1 MLMNMH
7 YPVID
12 LKKTGENIKRL
23 REARCISV
31 ADLQYFLGLASPQ
44 AIYLWQ
50 RGINLPTVDHLYALS
65 RLFKVSMND
74 ILVPQK
80 SSDDGNANAP
90 KIRKMQLSMAKPAI
104 AMVAM

>member
-1 MLMNMH
+1 MLMNMP

-12 LKKTGENIKRL
+12 LKKTGENIKHL

-44 AIYLWQ
+44 AIYYWQ
-50 RGINLPTVDHLYALS
+50 RGVNLPTVDHLYALS
-65 RLFKVSMND
+65 RLFKVSMDD
-74 ILVPQK
+74 ILVPQE
-80 SSDDGNANAP
+80 SSDSGNANAP
-90 KIRKMQLSMAKPAI
+90 KVRTMQLSTKKAAI

>member
-1 MLMNMH
+1 MLMNMP

-44 AIYLWQ
+44 AIYYWQ

-74 ILVPQK
+74 ILVPQE
-80 SSDDGNANAP
+80 SSDSGNVNAP
-90 KIRKMQLSMAKPAI
+90 KVRRMQLSMAKPAI
-104 AMVAM
+104 AMAAM

>member
-1 MLMNMH
+1 MNMP

-31 ADLQYFLGLASPQ
+31 VDLQYFLGLASPQ

-50 RGINLPTVDHLYALS
+50 RGVNLPTVDHLYALS
-65 RLFKVSMND
+65 RLFKVPMND
-74 ILVPQK
+74 ILVPK
-80 SSDDGNANAP
+80 ETCNSNNANAP
-90 KIRKMQLSMAKPAI
+90 KVRRKQFSMAKPTI
-104 AMVAM
+104 AMAAM

>member
-1 MLMNMH
+1 MLMNRP

-31 ADLQYFLGLASPQ
+31 VDLQYFLGLASPQ

-50 RGINLPTVDHLYALS
+50 RGVNLPTVDHLYALS
-65 RLFKVSMND
+65 RLFKVSMDD
-74 ILVPQK
+74 ILVPQE
-80 SSDDGNANAP
+80 SSDSGNANAP
-90 KIRKMQLSMAKPAI
+90 KVRTMQLSTKKAAI

>member
-1 MLMNMH
+1 MLMNMP

-31 ADLQYFLGLASPQ
+31 VDLQYFLGLASP
-44 AIYLWQ
+44 
-50 RGINLPTVDHLYALS
+50 
-65 RLFKVSMND
+65 VSMDD
-74 ILVPQK
+74 ILVPQE
-80 SSDDGNANAP
+80 SSDSGNANAP
-90 KIRKMQLSMAKPAI
+90 KVRTMQLSTKKAAI

>member
-1 MLMNMH
+1 MLMNMP

-31 ADLQYFLGLASPQ
+31 VDLQYFLGLASPQ

-65 RLFKVSMND
+65 RLFKIPMND
-74 ILVPQK
+74 ILVSQE
-80 SSDDGNANAP
+80 SNDSGNANAP
-90 KIRKMQLSMAKPAI
+90 KVRTMQLSTKKAAI

>member
-1 MLMNMH
+1 MLMNMP

-31 ADLQYFLGLASPQ
+31 VDLQYFLGLASPQ
-44 AIYLWQ
+44 AIYYWQ

-74 ILVPQK
+74 ILVSQEII
-80 SSDDGNANAP
+80 DDGNANAP
-90 KIRKMQLSMAKPAI
+90 KVRRMQLSMKKPAI
-104 AMVAM
+104 AMAAM

>member
-1 MLMNMH
+1 MLMNMP

-31 ADLQYFLGLASPQ
+31 VDLQYFLGLASPQ

-74 ILVPQK
+74 ILVPQE
-80 SSDDGNANAP
+80 SSDSGNANAP
-90 KIRKMQLSMAKPAI
+90 KVRSMQLSMAKPANP
-104 AMVAM
+104 MVAM

>member
-1 MLMNMH
+1 MLMNMP

-31 ADLQYFLGLASPQ
+31 VDLQHFLGLASPQ
-44 AIYLWQ
+44 AIYYWQ
-50 RGINLPTVDHLYALS
+50 RGVNLPTVDHLYALS

-74 ILVPQK
+74 ILVPQEAI
-80 SSDDGNANAP
+80 DGGNANAP
-90 KIRKMQLSMAKPAI
+90 KVSRMQLSMKKPAI

>member
-1 MLMNMH
+1 MLMNMP

-31 ADLQYFLGLASPQ
+31 VDLQYFLGLASPQ

-50 RGINLPTVDHLYALS
+50 RGVNLPTVDHLYALS
-65 RLFKVSMND
+65 RLLKVSMND
-74 ILVPQK
+74 ILVPQE
-80 SSDDGNANAP
+80 SSDGGNVNAP
-90 KIRKMQLSMAKPAI
+90 KVRRMQLSIATPVI
-104 AMVAM
+104 AMAAM

>member
-1 MLMNMH
+1 MLMNRP

-31 ADLQYFLGLASPQ
+31 VDLQYFLGLASPQ
-44 AIYLWQ
+44 AIYYWQ
-50 RGINLPTVDHLYALS
+50 RGVNLPTVDRLYALS
-65 RLFKVSMND
+65 RLFKVSMDD
-74 ILVPQK
+74 ILVPQE
-80 SSDDGNANAP
+80 SSDSGNANAP
-90 KIRKMQLSMAKPAI
+90 KVRTMQLSTKKAAI

>member
-1 MLMNMH
+1 MLMNMP

-31 ADLQYFLGLASPQ
+31 VDLQYFLGLASPQ
-44 AIYLWQ
+44 AIYYWQ
-50 RGINLPTVDHLYALS
+50 RGVNLPTVDHLYALS

-74 ILVPQK
+74 ILVPQE
-80 SSDDGNANAP
+80 SSDSSNANAP
-90 KIRKMQLSMAKPAI
+90 KVRRMQLSMAKPAI
-104 AMVAM
+104 PMAVM

>member
-1 MLMNMH
+1 MLMNMP

-31 ADLQYFLGLASPQ
+31 VDLQYFLGLASPQ

-90 KIRKMQLSMAKPAI
+90 KIRRMQLSMAKPAI
-104 AMVAM
+104 PMAVM

>member
-1 MLMNMH
+1 MLMNMP

-31 ADLQYFLGLASPQ
+31 VDLQYFLGLASPQ
-44 AIYLWQ
+44 AIYYWQ
-50 RGINLPTVDHLYALS
+50 RGVNLPTVDHLYALS

-74 ILVPQK
+74 ILVPQEII
-80 SSDDGNANAP
+80 DDDNANAP
-90 KIRKMQLSMAKPAI
+90 KVRRMQLSMAKPAI
-104 AMVAM
+104 AMAAM

>member
-1 MLMNMH
+1 MLMNRP

-31 ADLQYFLGLASPQ
+31 VDLQYFLGLASPQ
-44 AIYLWQ
+44 AIYYWQ
-50 RGINLPTVDHLYALS
+50 RGVNLPTVDHLYALS
-65 RLFKVSMND
+65 RLFKVSMDD
-74 ILVPQK
+74 ILVPQE
-80 SSDDGNANAP
+80 SSDSGNANAP
-90 KIRKMQLSMAKPAI
+90 KVRTMQLSMAKPAI

>member
-1 MLMNMH
+1 MLMNMP

-31 ADLQYFLGLASPQ
+31 VDLQYFLGLASPQ
-44 AIYLWQ
+44 AIYYWQ

-65 RLFKVSMND
+65 RLFKVSMDD
-74 ILVPQK
+74 ILVPQEII
-80 SSDDGNANAP
+80 DDGNANAP
-90 KIRKMQLSMAKPAI
+90 KVRRMQLSMAKPAI

>member
-1 MLMNMH
+1 MLMNMP

-65 RLFKVSMND
+65 RLFKIPMND
-74 ILVPQK
+74 ILVQQEAIH
-80 SSDDGNANAP
+80 DGNANAP
-90 KIRKMQLSMAKPAI
+90 KVRRMQLSMAKPAI

>member
-1 MLMNMH
+1 MLMNRP

-31 ADLQYFLGLASPQ
+31 VDLQYFLGLASPQ

-50 RGINLPTVDHLYALS
+50 RGINMPTVDHLYALS
-65 RLFKVSMND
+65 HLFKVSMND
-74 ILVPQK
+74 ILVPQEVI
-80 SSDDGNANAP
+80 DGGNSNAP
-90 KIRKMQLSMAKPAI
+90 KVRRMQLSMATPAI
-104 AMVAM
+104 AMAAM

>member
-1 MLMNMH
+1 MLMNMP

-31 ADLQYFLGLASPQ
+31 VDLQYFLGLASPQ
-44 AIYLWQ
+44 AIYYWQ
-50 RGINLPTVDHLYALS
+50 RGVNLPTVDHLYALS

-74 ILVPQK
+74 ILVPQEAI
-80 SSDDGNANAP
+80 DDGNANAP
-90 KIRKMQLSMAKPAI
+90 KVRTMQLPMAKPAI
-104 AMVAM
+104 ATAVM

>member
-1 MLMNMH
+1 MLMNRP

-12 LKKTGENIKRL
+12 LKKTGENIKHL

-65 RLFKVSMND
+65 RLFKVSMDD
-74 ILVPQK
+74 ILVPQE
-80 SSDDGNANAP
+80 SSDSGNANAP
-90 KIRKMQLSMAKPAI
+90 KVRTMQLSMAKPAI

>member
-1 MLMNMH
+1 MLMNMP

-31 ADLQYFLGLASPQ
+31 VDLQYFLGLASPQ
-44 AIYLWQ
+44 AIYYWQ
-50 RGINLPTVDHLYALS
+50 RGVNLPTVDHLYALS

-74 ILVPQK
+74 ILVPQETCN
-80 SSDDGNANAP
+80 SNNANTP
-90 KIRKMQLSMAKPAI
+90 KARRKQLSMAKPTI
-104 AMVAM
+104 AMAAM

>member
-1 MLMNMH
+1 MLMNMP

-31 ADLQYFLGLASPQ
+31 VDLQYFLGLASPQ
-44 AIYLWQ
+44 AIYYWQ
-50 RGINLPTVDHLYALS
+50 RGVNLPTVDHLYALS
-65 RLFKVSMND
+65 RLFKVSMDD
-74 ILVPQK
+74 ILVPQE
-80 SSDDGNANAP
+80 SSDSGNANAP
-90 KIRKMQLSMAKPAI
+90 KVRTMQLSTKKAAI

>member
-1 MLMNMH
+1 MLMNMP

-12 LKKTGENIKRL
+12 LKKTGENIKHL

-44 AIYLWQ
+44 AIYYWQ
-50 RGINLPTVDHLYALS
+50 RGVNLPTVDHLYALS

-74 ILVPQK
+74 ILIPQE
-80 SSDDGNANAP
+80 SSDSGNANAP
-90 KIRKMQLSMAKPAI
+90 KVRMKQLSMAKPAI

>member
-1 MLMNMH
+1 MLMNMP

-44 AIYLWQ
+44 AIYYWQ

-74 ILVPQK
+74 ILVPQEIID
-80 SSDDGNANAP
+80 SGNANAP
-90 KIRKMQLSMAKPAI
+90 KVRRMQLSMAKPAI
-104 AMVAM
+104 AMAAM

>member
-1 MLMNMH
+1 MLMNMP

-31 ADLQYFLGLASPQ
+31 VDLQYFLGLASPQ
-44 AIYLWQ
+44 AIYYWQ
-50 RGINLPTVDHLYALS
+50 RGVNLPTVDHLYALS

-74 ILVPQK
+74 ILVP
-80 SSDDGNANAP
+80 
-90 KIRKMQLSMAKPAI
+90 
-104 AMVAM
+104 

>member
-1 MLMNMH
+1 MLMNMP

-44 AIYLWQ
+44 AIYYWQ
-50 RGINLPTVDHLYALS
+50 WGVNLPTVDHLYALS

-74 ILVPQK
+74 ILVSQEVI
-80 SSDDGNANAP
+80 DCGNANAP
-90 KIRKMQLSMAKPAI
+90 KVRRMQLSMAKPAI
-104 AMVAM
+104 AMAAM

>member
-1 MLMNMH
+1 MLMNMP

-31 ADLQYFLGLASPQ
+31 VDLQYFLGLASPQ
-44 AIYLWQ
+44 AIYYWQ

-65 RLFKVSMND
+65 RLFKVSMDD
-74 ILVPQK
+74 ILIPQEAIAKAKVPK
-80 SSDDGNANAP
+80 V
-90 KIRKMQLSMAKPAI
+90 RTMQLSMAKPAI
-104 AMVAM
+104 AIVAM

>member
-1 MLMNMH
+1 MLMNMP

-31 ADLQYFLGLASPQ
+31 VDLQYFLGLASPQ
-44 AIYLWQ
+44 AIYYWQ
-50 RGINLPTVDHLYALS
+50 RGVNLPTVDHLYALS
-65 RLFKVSMND
+65 RLFKVSMDD
-74 ILVPQK
+74 ILVPQEII
-80 SSDDGNANAP
+80 DDGNANAP
-90 KIRKMQLSMAKPAI
+90 KVRRMQLSMAPPII

>member
-1 MLMNMH
+1 MLMNRP

-31 ADLQYFLGLASPQ
+31 VDLQYFLGLASPQ

-50 RGINLPTVDHLYALS
+50 RGVNLPTVDHLYALS

-74 ILVPQK
+74 ILVPQEAID
-80 SSDDGNANAP
+80 SGNANAP
-90 KIRKMQLSMAKPAI
+90 KVRRMQLSMATPAI

>member
-1 MLMNMH
+1 MLMNIP

-31 ADLQYFLGLASPQ
+31 VDLQYFLGLASPQ

-50 RGINLPTVDHLYALS
+50 RGVNLPTVDHLCALS

-74 ILVPQK
+74 ILVLQET
-80 SSDDGNANAP
+80 SDSGNANSSE
-90 KIRKMQLSMAKPAI
+90 IRRKQMFMATPVI
-104 AMVAM
+104 AMAAL

>member
-1 MLMNMH
+1 MLMNMP

-31 ADLQYFLGLASPQ
+31 VDLQYFLGLASPQ
-44 AIYLWQ
+44 AIYYWQ

-80 SSDDGNANAP
+80 SSDDGNANTP
-90 KIRKMQLSMAKPAI
+90 KIRTMQLSMAKPAI
-104 AMVAM
+104 AMAVM